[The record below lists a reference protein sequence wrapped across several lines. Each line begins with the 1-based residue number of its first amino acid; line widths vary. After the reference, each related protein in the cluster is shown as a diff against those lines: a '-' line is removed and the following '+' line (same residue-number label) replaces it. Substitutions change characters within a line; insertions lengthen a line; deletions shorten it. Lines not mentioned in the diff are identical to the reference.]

1 MGNKKSVKITESK
14 IKELILKTINESL
27 SEDNMFTRAGEKF
40 SNGLQK
46 FDDMFTDY
54 HNGFETKEGNPQS
67 VADVFVGDGWEI
79 IESPQDGN
87 FGIFKVKRTM
97 GAFGGFYGQEIQ
109 EMIEEINIFLN
120 NKGVVRYLGKEG
132 DGIEKF
138 EVVNTMKNENN
149 MKITESQLRRLVESC
164 VKEALEEELEEG
176 FGWDAYKA
184 NIKGHEETKFPS
196 WDETKE
202 FINGEPNEDK
212 FLYHKDRYDAAK
224 DGNLYDPDNYDKYG
238 MKGIADDEASDAV
251 FAEPG
256 MKGKARRAAIVGGY
270 AAGVA
275 KNKIKKGFSKL
286 GKKNNGTGSS
296 FTM

>member
-1 MGNKKSVKITESK
+1 MVKKNIVKLTESK
-14 IKELILKTINESL
+14 LQEMVINAVKL
-27 SEDNMFTRAGEKF
+27 
-40 SNGLQK
+40 GLNEGAFDTMRDK
-46 FDDMFTDY
+46 FDDY
-54 HNGFETKEGNPQS
+54 VQGYPTKEGNPQS
-67 VADVFVGDGWEI
+67 VADVFEGDGWEI
-79 IESPQDGN
+79 VECPHDGN
-87 FGIFKVKRTM
+87 YGIFKVKRTM
-97 GAFGGFYGQEIQ
+97 GGFGNFYGQEIQ
-109 EMIEEINIFLN
+109 EMIEEIQIFLN
-120 NKGVVRYLGKEG
+120 NKGTVRYLGKEG

-164 VKEALEEELEEG
+164 VKEALEGELEEG

-184 NIKGHEETKFPS
+184 NMKGHEETKFPS

-224 DGNLYDPDNYDKYG
+224 DGNFYDPDKYAKHGG
-238 MKGIADDEASDAV
+238 MKGIADDEASEAV
-251 FAEPG
+251 LSEPG
-256 MKGKARRAAIVGGY
+256 IKGKARRAAMVGGY